1 MTTPFPILPEVENQE
16 PRSPDVG
23 VSRWPWDIEPLYE
36 GLRKRHPRAANVDI
50 GVALLKAERNL
61 KSAHNM
67 EALLDEAE
75 ACLLNTWAR
84 SCAVQH

>member
-1 MTTPFPILPEVENQE
+1 MNTPFPILPEVENHE
-16 PRSPDVG
+16 PRSPEVG

-50 GVALLKAERNL
+50 GVALLKAGRNM
-61 KSAHNM
+61 KSGQNI

-75 ACLLNTWAR
+75 ACLLDAQTRICHSA
-84 SCAVQH
+84 H